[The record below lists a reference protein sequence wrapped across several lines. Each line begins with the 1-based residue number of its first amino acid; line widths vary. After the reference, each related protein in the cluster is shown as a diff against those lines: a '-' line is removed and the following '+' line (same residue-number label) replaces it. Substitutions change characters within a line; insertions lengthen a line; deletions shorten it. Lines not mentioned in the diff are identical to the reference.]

1 METITVYPSG
11 YINNASASISNIT
24 NAYTSTDSTT
34 YAQINLTT
42 GRGALT
48 DVFFTFDLSSIPS
61 NAIIQSVE
69 CSVKVLI
76 STTSS
81 NYINT
86 RSMRMYSGNT
96 AKGSGGTSIT
106 TSSTVVSLSSDTW
119 TRDELN
125 DCRIRLYVTRGPYS
139 TNTTRYLRFY
149 GANLTVTYSVPV
161 VVPIVGKSIING
173 TSKELINGYTTID
186 GVQKQIVKSYANIN
200 GVWCPTWG
208 EKITYGD
215 LSLGETITLNVNGT
229 PYEWIVVHQGNPG
242 TSKYDTSC
250 NGTWLLMKNCYNS
263 MAFSTSSNLAYGES
277 DINTY
282 LNGTFLRSL
291 DSSIQSI
298 VKEVTIPVYV
308 QGDNSSLTTL
318 TTKIFLLSFQ
328 EIDLTA
334 SAGAHLNPKD
344 GLALD
349 YFNGGDDA
357 RRIAY
362 YGGSAKY
369 WWTRSPWGN
378 DSRTVVKSNG
388 DYTFNSVD
396 DYNYVRPAMIMPSN
410 AQYDVVI
417 GGMSATTFT
426 WKKYNVN
433 TVETGNYILAESS
446 TGTTIAGSEG
456 VYGATVAATLDIYD
470 KINIDRSTGVI
481 KGTNFIES
489 CDPWTA
495 TYSHNSD
502 YAELDGIYYRP
513 YDGKVWS
520 LEGVGTVSGGIFY
533 KQYAQK
539 ETKQVCGDYIADVTA
554 TNGAAYSTNG
564 VHSDGYWYILQ

>member
-186 GVQKQIVKSYANIN
+186 GV
-200 GVWCPTWG
+200 
-208 EKITYGD
+208 
-215 LSLGETITLNVNGT
+215 
-229 PYEWIVVHQGNPG
+229 
-242 TSKYDTSC
+242 
-250 NGTWLLMKNCYNS
+250 
-263 MAFSTSSNLAYGES
+263 
-277 DINTY
+277 
-282 LNGTFLRSL
+282 
-291 DSSIQSI
+291 
-298 VKEVTIPVYV
+298 
-308 QGDNSSLTTL
+308 
-318 TTKIFLLSFQ
+318 
-328 EIDLTA
+328 
-334 SAGAHLNPKD
+334 
-344 GLALD
+344 
-349 YFNGGDDA
+349 
-357 RRIAY
+357 
-362 YGGSAKY
+362 
-369 WWTRSPWGN
+369 
-378 DSRTVVKSNG
+378 
-388 DYTFNSVD
+388 
-396 DYNYVRPAMIMPSN
+396 
-410 AQYDVVI
+410 
-417 GGMSATTFT
+417 
-426 WKKYNVN
+426 
-433 TVETGNYILAESS
+433 
-446 TGTTIAGSEG
+446 
-456 VYGATVAATLDIYD
+456 
-470 KINIDRSTGVI
+470 
-481 KGTNFIES
+481 
-489 CDPWTA
+489 
-495 TYSHNSD
+495 
-502 YAELDGIYYRP
+502 
-513 YDGKVWS
+513 
-520 LEGVGTVSGGIFY
+520 
-533 KQYAQK
+533 
-539 ETKQVCGDYIADVTA
+539 
-554 TNGAAYSTNG
+554 
-564 VHSDGYWYILQ
+564 